1 MKALIISVGTGTKP
15 TKQAAKSLADAI
27 AYTIKHHN
35 PDKTFFI
42 TTKESKETT
51 LPLILAKTKN
61 QSHKTIKIQNP
72 DNIQEIYE
80 TLHPHLQKIKQK
92 FNQLVID
99 YTSGT
104 KAMTAALAILATIHE
119 ANELS
124 YITGKRK
131 GGIVQPGTEQIVS
144 IRPYFATTQQKLKT
158 ATEFFNKNQFS
169 ATITILTQI
178 QKTTKDPEILN
189 QIKPLLNLAKAYE
202 LWDKFQH
209 EKAWKILKKIKNE
222 KLNQN
227 KKFLA
232 QLINKKQKNQEPEPY
247 IIADLINNAE
257 RRAREETKYDD
268 ATARLYRT
276 IELIAQH
283 TLKNKYQIDT
293 SNIPPTTIPKNLIK
307 KWNIQPNTKTIK
319 TSLQQNYE
327 LLKAKNHPLGEK
339 FLQDKKLQD
348 LLKKRNISILAH
360 GQTPVTKQTYNQLN
374 KKVKEYARTTI
385 KNLEELIQNSKFIKW
400 K

>member
-1 MKALIISVGTGTKP
+1 
-15 TKQAAKSLADAI
+15 
-27 AYTIKHHN
+27 
-35 PDKTFFI
+35 
-42 TTKESKETT
+42 
-51 LPLILAKTKN
+51 
-61 QSHKTIKIQNP
+61 
-72 DNIQEIYE
+72 
-80 TLHPHLQKIKQK
+80 
-92 FNQLVID
+92 
-99 YTSGT
+99 
-104 KAMTAALAILATIHE
+104 MTAALAILATIHE